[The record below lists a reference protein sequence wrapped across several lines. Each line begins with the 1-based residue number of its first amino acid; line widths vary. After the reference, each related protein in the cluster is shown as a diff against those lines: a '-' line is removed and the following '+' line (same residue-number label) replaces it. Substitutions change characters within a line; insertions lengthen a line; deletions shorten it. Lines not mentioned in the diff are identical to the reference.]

1 MPSNQDQIFAAFE
14 GDNWFKRNRDAL
26 EQFNPETD
34 LPLKLMSLYQLRPC
48 KVLEVG
54 AANGFRLAVVS
65 ERYGSKV
72 VAIEPSLEAIRDGK
86 ARFPSIEF
94 VRGEAY
100 ELPLQGLFDLIIINF
115 VFHWIDRT
123 HLLRSVAEIDRLL
136 GDGGFLIIGDFFPSN
151 LVKVEYHHLSQQEI
165 YTYKQNYAATFL
177 ASGLYHQV
185 GLITANHSS
194 RTLTGDVEED
204 ERIGVWLLKKN
215 FREHYVKRPL
225 TSL

>member
-1 MPSNQDQIFAAFE
+1 MRSNQDQIFEAFE
-14 GDNWFKRNRDAL
+14 GDNWFKRNRDVL
-26 EQFNPETD
+26 ERFNPEGD
-34 LPLKLMSLYQLRPC
+34 LPLKLINLYQLSPS

-54 AANGFRLAVVS
+54 AANGFRLAVIS
-65 ERYGSKV
+65 ERYGAKV
-72 VAIEPSLEAIRDGK
+72 VAVEPSLEAIRDGK

-94 VRGEAY
+94 VRGGAY
-100 ELPLQGLFDLIIINF
+100 ALPLQGVYDLIIINF

-123 HLLRSVAEIDRLL
+123 HLLRSIAEIDRLL
-136 GDGGFLIIGDFFPSN
+136 ANEGFLIIGDFFPSN

-204 ERIGVWLLKKN
+204 ERIGVWLLKKMLK
-215 FREHYVKRPL
+215 EHYVIRPL
-225 TSL
+225 SSL